1 MGQTVNLLVL
11 PSVVRIH
18 PCPQYSK
25 RGSYNGYYASLPSW
39 KWEFDSPTP
48 LRCCRCSSGVER
60 ILGKDEVMS
69 SIPIIG
75 SNAGLKAG
83 LFLQQLL
90 YVILWQKK
98 FLRGTNLTLT
108 LVQLAMLTTVRPHLP
123 LLSPRCWQTKALAR
137 PSHSIRSITPPR
149 RRSAVSPSTLHT

>member
-137 PSHSIRSITPPR
+137 PNHSIRLITPPR
-149 RRSAVSPSTLHT
+149 SRSAV